1 MEAKQVISTNQY
13 FYFNDILQ
21 TYKAISE
28 QAFADISK
36 MEVIDFESSFMKG
49 LEKLM
54 MISEPFGITHLVDV
68 TNYSL
73 IILKTKMYRKTYNQ

>member
-1 MEAKQVISTNQY
+1 MEVKQVISTNQY

-28 QAFADISK
+28 QAFAVISK
-36 MEVIDFESSFMKG
+36 MEVIDFESSLMKG

-54 MISEPFGITHLVDV
+54 MISETIWNNTFGGCNELV
-68 TNYSL
+68 
-73 IILKTKMYRKTYNQ
+73 

>member
-13 FYFNDILQ
+13 FYLQ

-28 QAFADISK
+28 QAFVDISK
-36 MEVIDFESSFMKG
+36 MEVIDFESSLMKG

-54 MISEPFGITHLVDV
+54 MISETIWNYTFGGCNELQFDYFKNKDV
-68 TNYSL
+68 QKN
-73 IILKTKMYRKTYNQ
+73 I

>member
-28 QAFADISK
+28 QAFADMSK
-36 MEVIDFESSFMKG
+36 MEVIDFESGLMKG

-54 MISEPFGITHLVDV
+54 MISDTIWNYTFGGCNELQFDYFKNEDV
-68 TNYSL
+68 QIN
-73 IILKTKMYRKTYNQ
+73 I

>member
-21 TYKAISE
+21 TSKAISE

-36 MEVIDFESSFMKG
+36 MEVIDFESSLMKG

-54 MISEPFGITHLVDV
+54 MISETIWNNTFGGCNELQFDYFKNEDV
-68 TNYSL
+68 QIN
-73 IILKTKMYRKTYNQ
+73 I